1 MPDHRL
7 NTFYT
12 VAKLQSYSRAAE
24 ELHITQPTVSFQIR
38 QLENHYGTKLID
50 MRQGQF
56 TLTEA
61 GKIVFEFAER
71 IIRMYKE
78 MDQTVT
84 EAVSTATNQLLLG
97 ASATPGEYI
106 LPAIIG
112 DFQALNPEV
121 TLFLRIDNTRRI
133 LELLND
139 ERIDL
144 AVVGKRPENDAF
156 ISRIF
161 ITDEMVLI
169 AGANT
174 LYATMKQVNPSEFN
188 DVPLLLREEGSASR
202 AEAFNALQQAGIDV
216 QRISKRLTL
225 GSIEAIKRAVEAG
238 MGVAVVSKWS
248 VMREIERGSLK
259 AIPIVNITFAR
270 KFYFIYKANYY
281 KEKLVNRFIDFA
293 ISYNVEALHML
304 TP

>member
-1 MPDHRL
+1 
-7 NTFYT
+7 
-12 VAKLQSYSRAAE
+12 
-24 ELHITQPTVSFQIR
+24 
-38 QLENHYGTKLID
+38 

-56 TLTEA
+56 RLTEA
-61 GKIVFEFAER
+61 GKIVFEYAER

-78 MDQTVT
+78 MDQMVI

-106 LPAIIG
+106 LPTIIG

-121 TLFLRIDNTRRI
+121 TMFLSIDNTRRI
-133 LELLND
+133 LELLKD

-144 AVVGKRPENDAF
+144 AVVGKKPKNDAF

-174 LYATMKQVNPSEFN
+174 KYAAMNQVNPSEFN
-188 DVPLLLREEGSASR
+188 DVPLLLREEVSASR
-202 AEAFNALQQAGIDV
+202 AEAISALQQTGIDI
-216 QRISKRLTL
+216 RRLSRRLTL

-238 MGVAVVSKWS
+238 MGVAVISKWA
-248 VMREIERGSLK
+248 VMREIEQKRLK

-270 KFYFIYKANYY
+270 QFYFIYKANYY
-281 KEKLVNRFIDFA
+281 KERLVSRFIDFA
-293 ISYNVEALHML
+293 ISYNVEALNML
-304 TP
+304 AP